1 MENIADSILSMAS
14 FLGGI
19 ESLSLLLLWTQSEK
33 QNLMYYVTKWQ
44 EFMRNFSDFSK
55 LTKVSAQNIHQL

>member
-19 ESLSLLLLWTQSEK
+19 DSLSLLLLWTQSEK